1 MSTIAF
7 IGLGVMGSP
16 MACHLARA
24 GHTVIGYNRSPQRA
38 AALVGAGGSAA
49 ESIEGSVKDADVV
62 ATIVP
67 DSPVVLREVA
77 TSVGSR
83 GLVERR
89 VAVIGVLC
97 EDVVEGH
104 GLQVA
109 ASDEVDQLRVAV
121 GDGGQVG
128 VDEDDLLRLK
138 RFRGVSDKAG
148 FVLRD

>member
-1 MSTIAF
+1 MCAIP
-7 IGLGVMGSP
+7 L
-16 MACHLARA
+16 R
-24 GHTVIGYNRSPQRA
+24 
-38 AALVGAGGSAA
+38 
-49 ESIEGSVKDADVV
+49 ESITGV
-62 ATIVP
+62 ASIYLRGIQDRTRG
-67 DSPVVLREVA
+67 VLRE
-77 TSVGSR
+77 SCGFSGKR

-89 VAVIGVLC
+89 VAVIGVLR

-109 ASDEVDQLRVAV
+109 ALDEVDQLRVAV

-138 RFRGVSDKAG
+138 RRPGVHGEAG